1 MKITW
6 LGHSSFLIE
15 DSKGRKILTDPF
27 DESVGYKTFNG
38 DVDVVTISHHHF
50 DHDYTKNLD
59 SSKVHILDKVGAFNL
74 CDIPIIGFP
83 SFHDETKGTKRGENT
98 IYVITVDDYKLC
110 HLGDLGHAL
119 SKDEIISLGNID
131 ILLIPVGGNYT
142 IDAKAAYELTKS
154 LKSHIIIPMHY
165 KTPALSFPL
174 DGVENFLTF
183 MKNVKK
189 SNDNFINIT
198 GDISDITNEVFILNY
213 K

>member
-15 DSKGRKILTDPF
+15 DSKVRKILTDPF
-27 DESVGYKTFNG
+27 DESLGYKTFNG

-59 SSKVHILDKVGAFNL
+59 LSKTQILDKTGIFNL
-74 CDIPIIGFP
+74 CDIPIMGFP
-83 SFHDETKGTKRGENT
+83 SFHDEVKGGKRGENN
-98 IYVITVDDYKLC
+98 IYIFTVDGYKIC
-110 HLGDLGHAL
+110 HLGDLGYIL
-119 SKDEIISLGNID
+119 SKEEVRSLGNID

-142 IDAKAAYELTKS
+142 LDSKKAYELTKI
-154 LKSHIIIPMHY
+154 LNSHIIIPMHY
-165 KTPALSFPL
+165 KTPLLSFPL

-183 MKNVKK
+183 MKNAKT
-189 SNDNFINIT
+189 SNTNFINIT
-198 GDISDITNEVFILNY
+198 GDISDMTNEVFILNY

>member
-38 DVDVVTISHHHF
+38 DVDIATISHHHF

-59 SSKVHILDKVGAFNL
+59 LSKTHILDKVGMFNL
-74 CDIPIIGFP
+74 CDIPIIGFS
-83 SFHDETKGTKRGENT
+83 SFHDEVKGTKRGENT
-98 IYVITVDDYKLC
+98 IYVISVDGYKIC
-110 HLGDLGHAL
+110 HLGDLGHIL
-119 SKDEIISLGNID
+119 SKDEVSSLGNID

-142 IDAKAAYELTKS
+142 INAKEAYELTKI

-165 KTPALSFPL
+165 KTSALSFPL

-183 MKNVKK
+183 MKNVKT

-198 GDISDITNEVFILNY
+198 GNISDMTNEVFILNY

>member
-50 DHDYTKNLD
+50 DHDFTKNLD

-74 CDIPIIGFP
+74 CDIPIMGFP

-98 IYVITVDDYKLC
+98 IYVITVDGYKIC
-110 HLGDLGHAL
+110 HLGDLGHTL

-142 IDAKAAYELTKS
+142 IDAKTAYELTKS
-154 LKSHIIIPMHY
+154 LKSRIIIPMHY

-198 GDISDITNEVFILNY
+198 GDISDMTNEVFILNY

>member
-27 DESVGYKTFNG
+27 DETVGYKTFNG
-38 DVDVVTISHHHF
+38 DVDVVTISHRHF

-59 SSKVHILDKVGAFNL
+59 LSKTHILDKVGMFNI
-74 CDIPIIGFP
+74 CDIPITGFP
-83 SFHDETKGTKRGENT
+83 SFHDEVKGTKRGENT
-98 IYVITVDDYKLC
+98 IYIINVDGYKIC
-110 HLGDLGHAL
+110 HLGDLGHIL
-119 SKDEIISLGNID
+119 NKDEIASLGNID

-142 IDAKAAYELTKS
+142 IDAKEASELTKF

-189 SNDNFINIT
+189 SNDNFMNIT
-198 GDISDITNEVFILNY
+198 GDISDMNNEVFILNY

>member
-27 DESVGYKTFNG
+27 DESLGYKTFNG

-59 SSKVHILDKVGAFNL
+59 LSKTQILDKTGIFNL
-74 CDIPIIGFP
+74 CDIPIMGFP
-83 SFHDETKGTKRGENT
+83 SFHDEVKGGKRGENN
-98 IYVITVDDYKLC
+98 IYIFTVDGYKIC
-110 HLGDLGHAL
+110 HLGDLGYIL
-119 SKDEIISLGNID
+119 SKEEVRSLGNID

-142 IDAKAAYELTKS
+142 LDSKKAYELTKI
-154 LKSHIIIPMHY
+154 LNSHIIIPMHY
-165 KTPALSFPL
+165 KTPLLSFPL

-183 MKNVKK
+183 MKNAKT
-189 SNDNFINIT
+189 SNTNFINIT
-198 GDISDITNEVFILNY
+198 GDISDMTNEVFILNY

>member
-15 DSKGRKILTDPF
+15 DSKGRRILTDPF
-27 DESVGYKTFNG
+27 DESLGYKTFSG
-38 DVDVVTISHHHF
+38 DVDITTISHHHF
-50 DHDYTKNLD
+50 DHDYIKNLN
-59 SSKVHILDKVGAFNL
+59 SSKTHILDKVGIFNL
-74 CDIPIIGFP
+74 YDIPIMGFP
-83 SFHDETKGTKRGENT
+83 SFHDEVRGTKRGENT
-98 IYVITVDDYKLC
+98 IYVITVDGYTIC
-110 HLGDLGHAL
+110 HLGDLGHIL
-119 SKDEIISLGNID
+119 SKDEVSSLGNID

-142 IDAKAAYELTKS
+142 IDAKEAYELTKI

-198 GDISDITNEVFILNY
+198 GDISDMTNEVFILNY